1 MKWENV
7 LHIFVDN
14 DLFKKIDLDIF
25 EYNMTIQSPL
35 KNSLK
40 SLKIPL
46 NSYND
51 KKSQKF
57 IPNKIYFGV
66 FSD

>member
-40 SLKIPL
+40 SFENTLKFL
-46 NSYND
+46 
-51 KKSQKF
+51 
-57 IPNKIYFGV
+57 
-66 FSD
+66 